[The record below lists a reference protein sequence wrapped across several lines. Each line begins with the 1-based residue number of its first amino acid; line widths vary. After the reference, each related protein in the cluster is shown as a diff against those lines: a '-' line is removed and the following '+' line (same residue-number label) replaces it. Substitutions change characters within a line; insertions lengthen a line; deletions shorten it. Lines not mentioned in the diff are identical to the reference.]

1 MPTATGARTSTPSKK
16 TGPGRRR
23 ARSVPGNPAAG
34 SMSARRRKAREKA
47 AAPAWELWCHSR
59 RTVPAGEEQSARP
72 TDVSG
77 QTAPRSVRPERKRAE
92 RVSQTTHSE
101 RSPKTRR
108 IDAGPT
114 VSFDV
119 RTKKRLTA
127 EPPPH
132 AALTSRPTTVRE
144 TTEIRSGTS
153 DTDGART
160 GEYDRA
166 AEFRPKKGRPHNRA
180 TSLPVRIR
188 FRHRK
193 IFRHRVRSSYRQKPF
208 PGAADPA
215 ACRIFPATE
224 EVSSQRD
231 VPVGPAS
238 FRPSGSSETPSAV
251 RPPDVP
257 ARRFRT
263 NRRF

>member
-108 IDAGPT
+108 IDAGAT

-127 EPPPH
+127 EPPPNH
-132 AALTSRPTTVRE
+132 RRMQPSRVARRPFGKQRKYDPERPTRTERGPE
-144 TTEIRSGTS
+144 NTTAPQNFNRKKGGRTIGRPPFRFVFGS
-153 DTDGART
+153 DTERYPGIVFVLHTGKNRSPARPILPP
-160 GEYDRA
+160 A
-166 AEFRPKKGRPHNRA
+166 AFFRPQKRFLRRA
-180 TSLPVRIR
+180 TYP
-188 FRHRK
+188 
-193 IFRHRVRSSYRQKPF
+193 
-208 PGAADPA
+208 
-215 ACRIFPATE
+215 
-224 EVSSQRD
+224 
-231 VPVGPAS
+231 
-238 FRPSGSSETPSAV
+238 
-251 RPPDVP
+251 
-257 ARRFRT
+257 
-263 NRRF
+263 